1 MMSPT
6 PLGGAPGGDWVRLHE
21 KGGKEHKSRPI
32 TISIAT
38 SLLAPPA
45 GRRWL
50 AVTDPRRHPDGK
62 KTLYASA
69 S

>member
-21 KGGKEHKSRPI
+21 KGSKEHESRPI

-38 SLLAPPA
+38 SPTCSTSRSEMACSN
-45 GRRWL
+45 GS
-50 AVTDPRRHPDGK
+50 K
-62 KTLYASA
+62 KTP
-69 S
+69 